1 MIVAPLT
8 TRKGSPMAPTFA
20 NGKIC
25 YLEMPAL
32 DIAESSAFYR
42 DAFGWT
48 LRTDDDG
55 GVAFDDGVGQVSGM
69 WTLGAT
75 PMRAAGIVVSIMVDD
90 TAAACA
96 RVVARGGSIVTPA
109 DPDADEQI
117 ARFRDPAGNLMSIY
131 QHRG

>member
-1 MIVAPLT
+1 MT
-8 TRKGSPMAPTFA
+8 PTFG

-32 DIAESSAFYR
+32 DIAVSSAFYR

-48 LRTDDDG
+48 LRSDDGG

-69 WTLGAT
+69 WTLDGA
-75 PMRAAGIVVSIMVDD
+75 PMTEAGIVVSIMVDD

-96 RVVARGGSIVTPA
+96 RVIECGGEIVTPA
-109 DPDADEQI
+109 DPDAAEKI

-131 QHRG
+131 QNGG